1 MPTSVENPSSKEKVL
16 ANCAQFIYDICNDQF
31 STLPYPEYSEATISA
46 LEVLAAP
53 SPEESRKLRERKIAK
68 LLKGI
73 NNNSDISLTGFQ
85 EAIQKLNTSAIP
97 TDEVIRSLISV
108 TGDSLDETIENPIST
123 TKIEEALNAKV
134 PNWSTHTPIS
144 DTDLDLS
151 KLEIPNISRNRSK
164 VRQTALHIIASILTT
179 GMLPKENILLKY
191 DTSIPQ
197 TLIELKAM
205 ELELKSQK
213 GHGLGTDLRAMRDFM
228 RFLHSD
234 DIDSLQNTK
243 SLSDLPSLKE
253 NTLEEILTTLLKK
266 EAVNV
271 TLGEYRNIGLGD
283 YSDLI
288 ESIEAKETESLT
300 EKQQRLKEQL
310 KQLRTLYEE
319 HYNIQKYPNTL
330 HTMLVLIDH
339 FKANKRTTQQ
349 RSL

>member
-1 MPTSVENPSSKEKVL
+1 
-16 ANCAQFIYDICNDQF
+16 
-31 STLPYPEYSEATISA
+31 
-46 LEVLAAP
+46 
-53 SPEESRKLRERKIAK
+53 
-68 LLKGI
+68 
-73 NNNSDISLTGFQ
+73 
-85 EAIQKLNTSAIP
+85 
-97 TDEVIRSLISV
+97 
-108 TGDSLDETIENPIST
+108 
-123 TKIEEALNAKV
+123 
-134 PNWSTHTPIS
+134 
-144 DTDLDLS
+144 
-151 KLEIPNISRNRSK
+151 
-164 VRQTALHIIASILTT
+164 
-179 GMLPKENILLKY
+179 MLPKENILLKY

-339 FKANKRTTQQ
+339 FKANKRKQQ
-349 RSL
+349 RQERSPQIG